1 MNVVV
6 SFWLAFLTFSD
17 LHPVLRYLVGV
28 LALVLWALGV
38 VGVFTNS
45 RRLDVARRLNR
56 EARAGEQKTYS
67 PNKSQ

>member
-6 SFWLAFLTFSD
+6 SFWLAWLPPSD
-17 LHPVLRYLVGV
+17 LHAVFGYLVGV
-28 LALVLWALGV
+28 LALILWTLGV
-38 VGVFTNS
+38 VAVFLNC

-56 EARAGEQKTYS
+56 EARAGEQKPYS